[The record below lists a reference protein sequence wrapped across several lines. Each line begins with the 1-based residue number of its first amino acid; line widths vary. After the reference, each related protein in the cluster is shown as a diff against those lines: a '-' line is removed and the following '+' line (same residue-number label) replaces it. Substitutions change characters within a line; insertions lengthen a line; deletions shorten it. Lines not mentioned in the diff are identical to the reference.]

1 MPITLG
7 VHASNPS
14 LYYLSRLHYL
24 DEELAPLGETGA
36 FHHYTDGTRTGELL
50 AEGVIDFG
58 GTGSTPPITAQAA
71 GHDLVYAAVSAPRPD
86 HGALLVRAD
95 GPVRRVADLKGGT
108 VVLAVGSWQ
117 THLLAKALHAEGLA
131 YGADVTA
138 VRPAAGED
146 QAQRLRA
153 GAITGWIAQGA
164 ELAAARRT
172 REFRELVRTGEVIT
186 DRSVFFTRR
195 EVAVDRPEVVA
206 AVAAALRRADAWVAG
221 HLPEAAAIAAEDLGG
236 GVEDWRAALA
246 GLPWRLE
253 PATAAFVAEQQEAA
267 DIFHRV
273 GFIDRPVTV
282 ADARLPELEAPVAA
296 AVAADPAPGVDPAA
310 GVGAGTVT
318 VAGALDG
325 TV

>member
-1 MPITLG
+1 MTVTLG

-14 LYYLSRLHYL
+14 LYYLARLPYL

-36 FHHYTDGTRTGELL
+36 FHHYTDGTRTGTLL

-86 HGALLVRAD
+86 HGALLVLD
-95 GPVRRVADLKGGT
+95 SGPVRTVADLKGAT

-117 THLLAKALHAEGLA
+117 THLLAKALHAQGLS
-131 YGADVTA
+131 YGDDVTP

-146 QAQRLRA
+146 QSRRLRDGEIA
-153 GAITGWIAQGA
+153 GWIAQGA

-172 REFRELVRTGEVIT
+172 GEFRELVRTADVIT

-195 EVAVDRPEVVA
+195 DFATGRPEVVA
-206 AVAAALRRADAWVAG
+206 AIATALRRADDWAAA
-221 HLPEAAAIAAEDLGG
+221 HPTEAAAIAAEELGG
-236 GVEDWRAALA
+236 TAADWQAALVA
-246 GLPWRLE
+246 LPWRLE

-267 DIFHRV
+267 DIFHGA
-273 GFIDRPVTV
+273 GFVDRALTV
-282 ADARLPELEAPVAA
+282 ADAHLPALEAPVAA
-296 AVAADPAPGVDPAA
+296 ALTKAV
-310 GVGAGTVT
+310 
-318 VAGALDG
+318 
-325 TV
+325 